1 MARKAKLSEKIVGYD
16 ISLEVRNR
24 VKELELVDKLAKDLA
39 SSVNNS
45 DIVFLSVP
53 VGVIA
58 TVGKAVS
65 KNLKEGAI
73 VTDTGSVKS
82 SVIADLEQVFPRSVN
97 FIPAHP
103 VAGTENSGPD
113 AGFEELFIDRCCIL
127 TPGPSVDEDSI
138 EKLASF
144 WRSAGS
150 WVEIMDAAHHDL
162 VLAMTSHVPHLIAYS
177 IVKTA
182 DDLEKVTESEVIKFA
197 AGGFRDFTR
206 IAASDPV
213 MWRDVFIKNKE
224 LVLEVLGRFNE
235 DLTALQKAIRWEDG
249 ETLEKIF
256 ANTRKIRRSIIDAGQ
271 AEFEPDKALRIKK
284 K

>member
-1 MARKAKLSEKIVGYD
+1 VGYD
-16 ISLEVRNR
+16 SSAEVRNR
-24 VKELELVDKLAKDLA
+24 VKELDLVDMLAKDLA
-39 SSVNNS
+39 SSVSNS
-45 DIVFLSVP
+45 DIVFLSIP
-53 VGVIA
+53 VGAIA
-58 TVGKAVS
+58 AVGREVS
-65 KNLKEGAI
+65 ESLKEGAI
-73 VTDTGSVKS
+73 ITDTGSVKL
-82 SVIADLEQVFPRSVN
+82 SVIADLEKVLPRNVH

-127 TPGPSVDEDSI
+127 TPGPNVDEASI
-138 EKLASF
+138 ERLASF

-150 WVEIMDAAHHDL
+150 WVEIMDAPHHDL

-206 IAASDPV
+206 IAASDPI
-213 MWRDVFIKNKE
+213 MWRDVFLKNKE
-224 LVLEVLGRFNE
+224 IVLEILGRFNE

-256 ANTRKIRRSIIDAGQ
+256 SNTRKIRRSIIDAGQ
-271 AEFEPDKALRIKK
+271 AEFEPEKALRINKK
-284 K
+284 